1 MLLSYLHLRQFLLLR
16 RVVLLGCV
24 VILAFSTPSQAGTI
38 VRVSTS
44 VGDYSI
50 ELLEESGT
58 SYGSELS
65 ELRQTR
71 RL

>member
-1 MLLSYLHLRQFLLLR
+1 MLLLYLHLRQFLLLR
-16 RVVLLGCV
+16 RVVLPGWV

-50 ELLEESGT
+50 ELLESPHR
-58 SYGSELS
+58 YGSELS